1 MPFGLTNAP
10 AIFQHMMNNIFR
22 EFLDDFVVCY
32 LDDILIYSKNPED
45 HEQHVRLVLQKLRD
59 SGLYAK
65 LEKCMFHKPEV
76 EFLGYIILGKGL
88 SMDPKKIQTILDWS
102 APSSVR
108 DVQCFLGFA
117 NFYRIFIKNYSN
129 IAAPLTKLTCKDK
142 LEWSSDAE
150 NAFQALKAAFT
161 TAPILIHPDFSSP
174 FFLETDASDFAL
186 GAILSQTGK
195 DGRLHPIAFHSIP
208 RNFLPQKSTTKY
220 TTRSFWPL
228 SILFKSGAIYLKG
241 RNIQL
246 RSTPITKI
254 LNISCLLES

>member
-1 MPFGLTNAP
+1 MCVDYRGLNKVTIKNRYPLPLISGLLDQLGQAKVYTKIDLRGAYNLVRVKEGDEWKTAFRTRYGHFEYNVMPFGLTNAP

-174 FFLETDASDFAL
+174 FF
-186 GAILSQTGK
+186 
-195 DGRLHPIAFHSIP
+195 P
-208 RNFLPQKSTTKY
+208 RD
-220 TTRSFWPL
+220 
-228 SILFKSGAIYLKG
+228 
-241 RNIQL
+241 
-246 RSTPITKI
+246 
-254 LNISCLLES
+254 